1 MNSRIEKY
9 LNYII
14 NDLITN
20 TKFQESQS
28 LADTTFL
35 LFFKLPWSNS
45 RAFTEANMK
54 GILRYGSIPLGLVDY
69 LYNNYTLEDDNQIDY
84 VWEKYKDFLIDI
96 VYNKKTINESD
107 DRMVTYLDKILNIL
121 EDDTYQVNSSVLK
134 VPFFV
139 NSISLRYSSNENID
153 ILYLLNLETPPPKF
167 VSYCSDM
174 FNIEGKNLKILWDN
188 YRLFLGDF
196 VTNNTRY

>member
-14 NDLITN
+14 NDLIAN

-134 VPFFV
+134 VPFY
-139 NSISLRYSSNENID
+139 NTSISFRRSDEYIFILDLVNLSS
-153 ILYLLNLETPPPKF
+153 PPDRF
-167 VSYCSDM
+167 ITYCSDM